1 MEEKNMEN
9 LSGEVLKNEPT
20 VSEEAPVTA
29 NEETPVSKEVSEA
42 AVNEEVPEDA
52 PTEVTSTDKLE
63 IIDEPMTEELIEVVS
78 EAKPEHVYRWNY
90 NDQLEHD
97 NSKKSAKKQR
107 GNGVAYAIILAS
119 TFVISLAI
127 LFGTVILGDYI
138 KPNPVARDPME
149 YSDSLDLSALYDFC
163 LPSYV
168 AISTSTNGGT
178 GTGSGI
184 IITEDGYIS
193 TNYHVV
199 ADAEKI
205 TVILSNDT
213 RYTAEYIDGDEMND
227 IAVIKINARGL
238 IPAEIGSS
246 ANSRVGER
254 VMAIGTPYSIS
265 YASSMTSGYISGIDR
280 KYAIKN
286 DNGTVNKV
294 LKLIQTDTS
303 VNPGNSGGPLF
314 NMNGEVI
321 GIITMK
327 IAGADYEG
335 MNFALPIDGVID
347 MIYDI
352 IENGKIT
359 SSSGSATQG
368 AALGISGVEVE
379 AGCEYLITE
388 DSGVDVKED
397 SKGKYIEYG
406 TILNPKKAYLDDED
420 TIKEI
425 YGEYN
430 RFTAE
435 KTGFLIMSTQKGF
448 DSETKLQ
455 PYDILMS
462 ANGTKIDS
470 RLTIQEILIDC
481 HVGDVVNFEVYRNGQ
496 VINVLVS
503 LGVANDMN

>member
-9 LSGEVLKNEPT
+9 LSDGILENE
-20 VSEEAPVTA
+20 SLL
-29 NEETPVSKEVSEA
+29 NSEA
-42 AVNEEVPEDA
+42 FEATPPQEPIEKELELIEEPV
-52 PTEVTSTDKLE
+52 
-63 IIDEPMTEELIEVVS
+63 TEELIEGTPKP
-78 EAKPEHVYRWNY
+78 KPECVYRWNY

-97 NSKKSAKKQR
+97 KSKKSNKKAK
-107 GNGVAYAIILAS
+107 GNGVAYALILAS

-138 KPNPVARDPME
+138 KPTPVARDPME
-149 YSDSLDLSALYDFC
+149 YSDSLDLSGLYEYC

-168 AISTSTNGGT
+168 AISTTTKNGT

-199 ADAEKI
+199 SDAEKI

-238 IPAEIGSS
+238 VPAKIGSS
-246 ANSRVGER
+246 ADSRVGER

-265 YASSMTSGYISGIDR
+265 YSSSMTSGYISGIDR

-294 LKLIQTDTS
+294 LRLIQTDTS

-327 IAGADYEG
+327 IAGTEYEG
-335 MNFALPIDGVID
+335 MNFALPIDGVIG

-368 AALGISGVEVE
+368 AALGISGVDVE
-379 AGCEYLITE
+379 AGNTYLITE
-388 DSGVDVKED
+388 DSGIKVKED
-397 SKGKYIEYG
+397 SKGKYVEYG
-406 TILNPKKAYLDDED
+406 TLLNPQKAYLDDRE
-420 TIKEI
+420 TIVEE
-425 YGEYN
+425 YGEYTE
-430 RFTAE
+430 FLAE
-435 KTGFLIMSTQKGF
+435 KTGFLIMSTTKGF
-448 DSETKLQ
+448 DSEKKLK
-455 PYDILMS
+455 PYDILIS
-462 ANGTKIDS
+462 AGGKVIES
-470 RLTIQEILIDC
+470 RAILQELLIGC
-481 HVGDVVNFEVYRNGQ
+481 HVGDVIDFEIYRNGQ
-496 VINVLVS
+496 IIDVS
-503 LGVANDMN
+503 ITLGVANDMN